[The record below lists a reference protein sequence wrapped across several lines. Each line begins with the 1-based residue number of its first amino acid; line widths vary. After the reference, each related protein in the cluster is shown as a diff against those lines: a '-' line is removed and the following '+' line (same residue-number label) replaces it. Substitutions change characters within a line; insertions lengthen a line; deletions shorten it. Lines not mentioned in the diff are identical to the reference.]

1 MINSLVLTAYIRRF
15 GYLLLPLSLSLA
27 LLGCND
33 QPSTVSSNNDT
44 QMSQDSSANAKSEKS
59 TNKTQTNG
67 EDASVTLAE
76 DIDNNDN
83 KEGQSL
89 IAAAKSDNPNPS
101 IPAHRTLVE
110 NDSENHALQATLIG
124 DYVGI
129 YPCSFC
135 SSISVTLNLFSDGS
149 VAKTSIYHNPE
160 TPKLPHQESGVYRQ
174 DDVIITIA
182 YDNKDVESYMIQD
195 NHLVMMNED
204 DTLNADYTLSRK

>member
-27 LLGCND
+27 LLGCDD
-33 QPSTVSSNNDT
+33 QTSAVSPNNDT
-44 QMSQDSSANAKSEKS
+44 QISHDSSTNAKSENS
-59 TNKTQTNG
+59 TNKAQTNG

-76 DIDNNDN
+76 DFDNN
-83 KEGQSL
+83 EGQSL
-89 IAAAKSDNPNPS
+89 IAAAKSDNPNSS
-101 IPAHRTLVE
+101 IPARRTLTE
-110 NDSENHALQATLIG
+110 NDDSENNALQATLIG

-182 YDNKDVESYMIQD
+182 YDNKDIESYMIQN